1 MATVHIESDINDISD
16 IVLMPG
22 DPKRA
27 KYIATNFLKK
37 AKLVNSVRGMLAWT
51 GYYKERR
58 ITVFSS
64 GMGIPSIGIYSYELF
79 KYYNVEKIIRIGSAG
94 GYSDKLKLKDIILV
108 ERSYSESSYAKVMN
122 DYFLNYIDSSSD
134 LNKIIKSTSKEL
146 NLKIISGPIYST
158 DVFYEI
164 NNNYKEK
171 MSMYN
176 VLGVE
181 METFALFY
189 NAYLLNK
196 EATSLLTVSDL
207 FFSDEKLTSEERE
220 KNLNDMIILALESA
234 LKL

>member
-16 IVLMPG
+16 VVLMPG
-22 DPKRA
+22 DPKRT
-27 KYIATNFLKK
+27 KYIADNYLKE
-37 AKLVNSVRGMLAWT
+37 AKLVNNVRGMLAYT
-51 GYYKERR
+51 GYYKDRK

-64 GMGIPSIGIYSYELF
+64 GMGMPSIGIYSYELF

-94 GYSDKLKLKDIILV
+94 GYSEKLKLKDIVLV
-108 ERSYSESSYAKVMN
+108 EKSYSESSYARVMN
-122 DYFLNYIDSSSD
+122 DYFLNYIDSSND
-134 LNKIIKSTSKEL
+134 INKTIKLTAKEL
-146 NLKIISGPIYST
+146 NFKVISGSIYST

-171 MSMYN
+171 MSMYG

-189 NAYLLNK
+189 NAKLLNK
-196 EATSLLTVSDL
+196 EATSLLTISDL
-207 FFSDEKLTSEERE
+207 FFSDEKLTFQERE
-220 KNLNDMIILALESA
+220 KNLNDMIILSLEST

>member
-16 IVLMPG
+16 VVLMPG

-27 KYIATNFLKK
+27 KYIADNYLTE
-37 AKLVNSVRGMLAWT
+37 AKLVNNVRGMLAYT
-51 GYYKERR
+51 GYYKDKK
-58 ITVFSS
+58 ITIFSS

-94 GYSDKLKLKDIILV
+94 GYSEKLKLKDIILV

-122 DYFLNYIDSSSD
+122 DYFLNYIDSSND
-134 LNKIIKSTSKEL
+134 INKMIKSTAKEL
-146 NLKIISGPIYST
+146 NLKIINGSIYST
-158 DVFYEI
+158 DAFYEVD
-164 NNNYKEK
+164 NNYKEK

-189 NAYLLNK
+189 NAHLLNK
-196 EATSLLTVSDL
+196 DATSLLTVSDL
-207 FFSDEKLTSEERE
+207 FFSDEKLTSQERE
-220 KNLNDMIILALESA
+220 KNLNDMIILALEST